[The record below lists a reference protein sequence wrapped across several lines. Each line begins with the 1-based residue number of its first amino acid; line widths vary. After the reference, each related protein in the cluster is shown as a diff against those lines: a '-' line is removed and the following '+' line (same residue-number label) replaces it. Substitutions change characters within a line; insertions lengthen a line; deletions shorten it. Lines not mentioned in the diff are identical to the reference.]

1 MKVCCPTT
9 PFAVLVLL
17 MAAFVP
23 IAAAGSEWSGWAGS
37 NCFKGI
43 DYRVLKTT
51 NQYTSADIDS
61 YDLQI
66 RNQYLTTVH
75 VSWKI
80 ADAASSKLRTTNR
93 GRIQSGGMTSP
104 SYQNVPRGAEIVV
117 VIDEM
122 RFGDKDSGAF
132 AGCDKSQSK

>member
-17 MAAFVP
+17 MAAFAP
-23 IAAAGSEWSGWAGS
+23 IAAAGAEWSGWAGS

-51 NQYTSADIDS
+51 NEYTSVDIDS

>member
-1 MKVCCPTT
+1 MKLFHAAIGLPLIALSLAS
-9 PFAVLVLL
+9 FA
-17 MAAFVP
+17 AN
-23 IAAAGSEWSGWAGS
+23 AGSGSGWSGWEGS

-51 NQYTSADIDS
+51 NEYTSAEIDT

-93 GRIQSGGMTSP
+93 GGIKSGGMTSP

-132 AGCDKSQSK
+132 AACDKSQSK